1 MTRKNKDMGGAAASQ
16 QKIMMITMPLI
27 MAWITSGL
35 PCGVGLYW
43 ITSNI
48 FMIAQQQI
56 LNKYYENKLSLEE
69 DKLNKVIDENPKSKN
84 GKNRK
89 SKR

>member
-1 MTRKNKDMGGAAASQ
+1 
-16 QKIMMITMPLI
+16 MMITMPLI

-43 ITSNI
+43 IVSNI
-48 FMIAQQQI
+48 FMIVQQQA
-56 LNKYYENKLSLEE
+56 LNKYYENKLILEGG
-69 DKLNKVIDENPKSKN
+69 LSKN
-84 GKNRK
+84 NIIEEPSKKGK